1 MKNILSIALLGA
13 LAGACAPD
21 YFDKD
26 GELETTELAVH
37 ADSSADGGPFRGELA
52 LCDWSADALTERTA
66 YHFWTFET
74 EGCDDVLVD
83 LASREGDDTYVLL
96 YQQVGRAWRLI
107 ESNDDCYDGTLNS
120 CIERGL
126 DAGTY
131 LVGVATY
138 DYMRYGAPT
147 AASYQLRV
155 VCRDAG
161 ACGGDPEPQACGS
174 RGLEPC
180 AEGQFCDWSIDAMCG
195 ATDRPG
201 VCRDVVDF
209 CPEIYDPVCGCDG
222 RDYSSACHAAQHGIS
237 VASEGTCPRTDQGV
251 GEACGG
257 LLGLTCQDH
266 LFCNFDERAMCG
278 WADATGTCQPLPE
291 ACTRDYRPVC
301 GCNGTTY
308 SNECTANA
316 AGVSV
321 QYTGECGAD
330 GDSGEG
336 EICGGIAGFTCHTGL
351 ICDMSI
357 NDFCG
362 ADLAGVCVA
371 APDGPTYCT
380 REYAPVCGCDGRTYS
395 NDCERRSA
403 YVALDHEGAC
413 R

>member
-26 GELETTELAVH
+26 GELEHTELAAT

-107 ESNDDCYDGTLNS
+107 DRNDDCYDGTLNS

-126 DAGTY
+126 RAGTY

-138 DYMRYGAPT
+138 DYMRWGVPT
-147 AASYQLRV
+147 AADYQLRV
-155 VCRDAG
+155 VCRDEG

-180 AEGQFCDWSIDAMCG
+180 PEGQYCDWSIDAMCG

-201 VCRDVVDF
+201 VCRPTPDA
-209 CPEIYDPVCGCDG
+209 CAEIYAPVCGCDG
-222 RDYSSACHAAQHGIS
+222 RDYPNACAAAQHGIS
-237 VASEGTCPRTDQGV
+237 VESEGTCGGNV
-251 GEACGG
+251 GDTCGG
-257 LLGLTCQDH
+257 FAGFTCNEG
-266 LFCNFDERAMCG
+266 LFCAYEPAAICG
-278 WADATGTCQPLPE
+278 WADATGTCAVRPE
-291 ACTRDYRPVC
+291 ACTREYRPVC
-301 GCNGTTY
+301 GCDGRTY
-308 SNECTANA
+308 GNA
-316 AGVSV
+316 CSAASAGVSV
-321 QYTGECGAD
+321 QHDGECPRAGA
-330 GDSGEG
+330 GEG
-336 EICGGIAGFTCHTGL
+336 EQCAGILGTLCGEGL

-371 APDGPTYCT
+371 EPDGPTYCT